1 MTMTIEDIQSRI
13 VSIGAPIDSEQTSQ
27 RAAAVQAPSRCEVA
41 MDAIK
46 SYIIRKGL
54 GPGDPLPNEAMLCDE
69 LGVSRSSV
77 REAIRKLEALRIV
90 TVAHGKGM
98 FVGDMSLEPL
108 VETLSFRAMTDT
120 KDDLSNLLDVIEI
133 RRILDLG
140 SAGAVCAALR
150 GTEQPRLLEL
160 TENMMAAAKQ
170 GMQFMDDDIE
180 FHSILLRS
188 AGNQVLSQLA
198 NSMWLVHMAILPQLD
213 LSVSDD
219 LVRSAQ
225 SHRDMV
231 VAAMNGDLDGYRAAV
246 IEHYAPIAGIVEAY
260 QAGRGEES

>member
-1 MTMTIEDIQSRI
+1 MTMTIDDIQSRI
-13 VSIGAPIDSEQTSQ
+13 VSIGAPVDTAQTAQ
-27 RAAAVQAPSRCEVA
+27 RAAVAQASSRCEVA

-54 GPGDPLPNEAMLCDE
+54 KSGEPLPNEATLCDE

-90 TVAHGKGM
+90 SVAHGKGM

-108 VETLSFRAMTDT
+108 VETLSFRAMTDG
-120 KDDLSNLLDVIEI
+120 KNDLSNLLDVIEV

-140 SAGAVCAALR
+140 AAGAVCAAMR
-150 GTEQPRLLEL
+150 GTDQPRLLEL
-160 TENMMAAAKQ
+160 TDRMMEAARQ
-170 GMQFMDDDIE
+170 GRQFMDDDIE

-225 SHRDMV
+225 AHRDMAV
-231 VAAMNGDLDGYRAAV
+231 TAMDGDVDGYRAAV
-246 IEHYAPIAGIVEAY
+246 IEHYAPIASIVETYLAQ
-260 QAGRGEES
+260 QA